1 MHVRRHG
8 SYQPEPVEGPSD
20 RELIDRVRAGDTE
33 AFDPLYR
40 RHARSALLHARH
52 FTRTEA
58 GAQDLRAEAFTR
70 VLAAIRGG
78 NGPTEAVRPYLLTTM
93 RHVAR
98 DWADSE
104 RRVLLVADP
113 ADLEAPA
120 EGSDPVIAA
129 LERSLAGQAFAA
141 LPERWQTVLW
151 HTEVEGEGPAQ
162 LAPLLGLEPTA
173 VAALAY
179 RAREGLKQAYLQAHI
194 REVGTESCRPY
205 ASRLGVLV
213 RGRLGSREDAKIN
226 RHVRDCVECTGLLA
240 MLKYINSHLGALIGP
255 AVLGTAAAAKFLAA
269 GMAGGTATAGSS
281 GASHSGGVVARGLSK
296 ARHASP
302 RQQAAAALTV
312 AAVVVAAAAF
322 ALSGSQ
328 TAAPSTEPGPK
339 PIRPSVEPPPTAAA
353 ASSETPASSPPPSAS
368 APPPPSATSASPVP
382 PPAGGSPSS
391 PPVVPSSPGSPSMSP
406 SESLTP
412 SPSPSPSREICPGI
426 EIGIDIQLP
435 ALEQIEVQLGII
447 LPGAP
452 PILDCNAL
460 PTEF

>member
-1 MHVRRHG
+1 MRRHARLE
-8 SYQPEPVEGPSD
+8 PEPVEGPSD
-20 RELIDRVRAGDTE
+20 RELIDRVRSGDTE

-58 GAQDLRAEAFTR
+58 GAQDLRAESFTR

-78 NGPTEAVRPYLLTTM
+78 NGPTEAMRPYLLTTM

-98 DWADSE
+98 DWAESE
-104 RRVLLVADP
+104 RRTTLVPDP

-120 EGSDPVIAA
+120 EGADPVIAA

-162 LAPLLGLEPTA
+162 LAPMLGMEAPA

-194 REVGTESCRPY
+194 RELGSEACRPY
-205 ASRLGVLV
+205 AGRLGVLV
-213 RGRLGSREDAKIN
+213 RGRLGTREDAKVN
-226 RHVRDCVECTGLLA
+226 RHVRECAECAGLLA
-240 MLKYINSHLGALIGP
+240 MLKYVNSHLSILIGP
-255 AVLGTAAAAKFLAA
+255 AVVGTAYAAKVIVASAAGGAAA
-269 GMAGGTATAGSS
+269 GGSG
-281 GASHSGGVVARGLSK
+281 GASHSGGVVARSLSK

-312 AAVVVAAAAF
+312 AAVAIAAVAF
-322 ALSGSQ
+322 ALTGSQ
-328 TAAPSTEPGPK
+328 VAAPSTAPSPKRQPPSAEPT
-339 PIRPSVEPPPTAAA
+339 SAAP
-353 ASSETPASSPPPSAS
+353 ASPAPPASSPPPPHSAPPS
-368 APPPPSATSASPVP
+368 LAPSSPAPPATSPAQPPPPPPS
-382 PPAGGSPSS
+382 SPSPPES
-391 PPVVPSSPGSPSMSP
+391 P
-406 SESLTP
+406 TP
-412 SPSPSPSREICPGI
+412 SPSQPLVMCPGLTINIDVLVQI
-426 EIGIDIQLP
+426 EI
-435 ALEQIEVQLGII
+435 ELGII

-452 PILDCNAL
+452 PILDCNPL